1 MKKLNFF
8 TCNMNKRCIEILRDL
23 EINEKYLMMHIEKYL
38 LKKYKEL
45 YSYRELIKY
54 ILKLKNNYIN
64 NEGLFNKKII

>member
-1 MKKLNFF
+1 
-8 TCNMNKRCIEILRDL
+8 MNKRCIEILRDL
-23 EINEKYLMMHIEKYL
+23 EINEKYLMMHIEKYW

>member
-8 TCNMNKRCIEILRDL
+8 ICNMNKRCIEILRDL
-23 EINEKYLMMHIEKYL
+23 EINEKYLMMHIEKYW

>member
-8 TCNMNKRCIEILRDL
+8 ICNMNKRCIEILRNL
-23 EINEKYLMMHIEKYL
+23 EKKEKYLMMHIEKYW